1 MTSPDRWQLLQAVTI
16 YILQQWKVIVL
27 HLKHRQ
33 NWAWTEEVPSP
44 FGIPVQNI
52 QDTVL
57 NLITLKIDFS
67 WVRQAISSERNQFQ
81 KLRKCYL
88 YLGSTQYWI
97 WLLLKIDF
105 MLIRQA
111 ISIFKIFTNERNQ
124 IHYLSTIRMA
134 IFFIILTRYGIG
146 KSLICFGNVLH
157 KELVCL

>member
-1 MTSPDRWQLLQAVTI
+1 MAAATSGNNIHPPTMKSNSTPLEAPSKLSM
-16 YILQQWKVIVL
+16 
-27 HLKHRQ
+27 
-33 NWAWTEEVPSP
+33 NWGSAIPIWNPCTEHPR
-44 FGIPVQNI
+44 
-52 QDTVL
+52 DTVL
-57 NLITLKIDFS
+57 NLITLKIDFR

-124 IHYLSTIRMA
+124 FHYLSTIRMA